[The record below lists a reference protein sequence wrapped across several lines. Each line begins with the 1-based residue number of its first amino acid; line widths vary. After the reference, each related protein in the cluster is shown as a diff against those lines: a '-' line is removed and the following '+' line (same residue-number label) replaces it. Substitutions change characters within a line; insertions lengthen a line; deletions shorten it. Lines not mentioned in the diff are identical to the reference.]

1 MTATSMARSFAQ
13 LAAVVFAIV
22 GIGGFITG
30 DAGTVVNGQASGN
43 FDGVALHFTYLRDV
57 IDLAL
62 AAALG
67 YAGFVAPEA
76 LTVRIVLGV
85 GSFLLLL
92 ATVGFIVGDTASGSR
107 SVLTLHFPIAINI
120 FDLVAGTLA
129 VLCGLGGTAEPSPA
143 HA

>member
-1 MTATSMARSFAQ
+1 MQTSMARSYAQ

-30 DAGTVVNGQASGN
+30 DAGSVVNGHAGGN
-43 FDGVALHFTYLRDV
+43 FDGVALHFTYLRDI
-57 IDLAL
+57 IDLAI
-62 AAALG
+62 AGVLG

-76 LTVRIVLGV
+76 AAVRTVLGA
-85 GSFLLLL
+85 GAFLLLL
-92 ATVGFIVGDTASGSR
+92 ATAGFIVGDTDSGSG

-129 VLCGLGGTAEPSPA
+129 VLSGLGGEEEPSPA
-143 HA
+143 GA

>member
-1 MTATSMARSFAQ
+1 MNTSMARSCAQ

-43 FDGVALHFTYLRDV
+43 FDGVALHLTYLRDV
-57 IDLAL
+57 IDLVI

-76 LTVRIVLGV
+76 LTVRIVLGA
-85 GSFLLLL
+85 GAFLLLL

-107 SVLTLHFPIAINI
+107 SLLSLHFPIAINI

-129 VLCGLGGTAEPSPA
+129 VLCGLGGTEESSRANA
-143 HA
+143 

>member
-1 MTATSMARSFAQ
+1 MNTSMARSYAQ

-57 IDLAL
+57 LDLAI

-67 YAGFVAPEA
+67 YAGFAAREPVTA
-76 LTVRIVLGV
+76 RIVLGA
-85 GSFLLLL
+85 GAFLLLL
-92 ATVGFIVGDTASGSR
+92 ATAGFIVGDTASGSR

-120 FDLVAGTLA
+120 FDLVAGALA
-129 VLCGLGGTAEPSPA
+129 VLCGLGGVEERSPQTA
-143 HA
+143 

>member
-1 MTATSMARSFAQ
+1 MTTSMARSYAQ

-30 DAGTVVNGQASGN
+30 DAGHVVNGQASGN

-57 IDLAL
+57 IDLAI

-67 YAGFVAPEA
+67 YAGFVAAEPI
-76 LTVRIVLGV
+76 TVRTVLGV
-85 GSFLLLL
+85 GAFLLLL
-92 ATVGFIVGDTASGSR
+92 ATVGFIVGDTDAGTR
-107 SVLTLHFPIAINI
+107 SIVTLHFPIAINI

-129 VLCGLGGTAEPSPA
+129 VLCGLGATEETIPA
-143 HA
+143 RAA